1 MFTKTNAKNAAKTTG
16 RGLGLAVAAI
26 AGAAI
31 AASEESERQRK
42 IQEHTDA
49 LKALKPGYHIVFIE
63 KD

>member
-1 MFTKTNAKNAAKTTG
+1 MTKQSVKKAAKTTG

-31 AASEESERQRK
+31 AASEEAERQRE

-49 LKALKPGYHIVFIE
+49 LKALKPNCHVLFVE